1 MDFPVLNKA
10 REAEMKNAILH
21 AAKEKDSVGGI
32 IECASWGQ
40 PAGLGS
46 PFFDSMESSLSS
58 MIFSIPGTK
67 GIEFGEGFRM
77 AEMRGSEAND
87 PLFYDEGK
95 IRMGSNHSGGINGGI
110 TNGMPILFRVAFRP
124 TASIGKEQDTIDL
137 STGENKK
144 IRVTGRHDPCI
155 VPRAVVVVE
164 SALALCLMDHMLEAG
179 WKR

>member
-1 MDFPVLNKA
+1 
-10 REAEMKNAILH
+10 
-21 AAKEKDSVGGI
+21 
-32 IECASWGQ
+32 
-40 PAGLGS
+40 
-46 PFFDSMESSLSS
+46 

-77 AEMRGSEAND
+77 AGMRGSEAND

-124 TASIGKEQDTIDL
+124 TASIGKEQDTVDL

-144 IRVTGRHDPCI
+144 IMVTGRHDPCI